1 MLAAFLQH
9 YAPTLKMEIMTQI
22 RRSLTLLALTFA
34 TLSVG
39 AQEPQSEAYHGQA
52 LSLNECRQ
60 MAVQASKTLE
70 QARIETEM
78 AGYDRKIARANYFPK
93 ISATGL
99 YLYNNRDVALI
110 NDDQSN
116 RLRNAGTNME
126 NAFWDYLQS
135 NIDNIEGDISREA
148 ATRLLESLRNN
159 PNMPS
164 IAAPINAIGQEIDA
178 ALHPNLH
185 NIWVGAI
192 TLQQPVFVGG
202 KIIYSNQM
210 AVLAQELSE
219 AQYDLKESEILLDVD
234 QAYWQIISI
243 ANKKKLAQSYTE
255 LLEEME
261 KDVQTAVNAGVST
274 ESDLLQVRVKANE
287 ARMMLTK
294 ATNGLTLSKMLLC
307 KRIGIPLDSNIVLVD
322 ETLEVI
328 PEPGRPVEKS
338 LEDIYESRPETRS
351 LTLATKIFDK
361 KAKVVRA
368 DLMPTVALM
377 GAFTVSNPNI
387 YNGFQ
392 NNWRGGNLTA
402 GVMVKIPITHGGEA
416 IFKYKKAKAEARLYQ
431 DQLDDAKEMIT
442 LQVTQQRKLFDE
454 ALQKVEMTRS
464 NLELAE
470 DNLRSA
476 RVGLEAG
483 VIATNTVLGAHTA
496 WLSAHSEY
504 IDAGIELQMTA
515 AALRKAEGGYRD

>member
-1 MLAAFLQH
+1 
-9 YAPTLKMEIMTQI
+9 MTQI
-22 RRSLTLLALTFA
+22 RRSLTLLALGFA
-34 TLSVG
+34 TLSVW
-39 AQEPQSEAYHGQA
+39 AQAPQPAAYHGQA
-52 LSLNECRQ
+52 LTLDDCRQ
-60 MAVQASKTLE
+60 MAVQESKTLS

-78 AGYDRKIARANYFPK
+78 AGYDRKIAMANYFPK
-93 ISATGL
+93 ISATGA
-99 YLYNNRDVALI
+99 YVYNNRDVALL
-110 NDDQSN
+110 NEDQSN
-116 RLRNAGTNME
+116 RLRNAGTNVQ
-126 NAFWDYLQS
+126 NAFWDYLQGGA
-135 NIDNIEGDISREA
+135 DNIQGDLTREV
-148 ATRLLESLRNN
+148 ATRLLEALRAN
-159 PNMPS
+159 PNLPD
-164 IAAPINAIGQEIDA
+164 IATPINAIGQDIDN

-192 TLQQPVFVGG
+192 TVQQPVFVGG

-210 AVLAQELSE
+210 AVLAQQLSE
-219 AQYDLKESEILLDVD
+219 AKYDMKEADVLLDVD

-243 ANKKKLAQSYTE
+243 ANKKKLAESYVE

-307 KRIGIPLDSNIVLVD
+307 KRIGLPLDSAIVLAD
-322 ETLEVI
+322 ETLDVI

-377 GAFTVSNPNI
+377 GAFTVSNPNV

-392 NNWRGGNLTA
+392 NQWQGGNLSA

-416 IFKYKKAKAEARLYQ
+416 LFKYKKAKAEARLYQ
-431 DQLDDAKEMIT
+431 DQLDDAKEMIN

-454 ALQKVEMTRS
+454 ALQKVEMARS
-464 NLELAE
+464 NLDLAE

-476 RVGLEAG
+476 RVGLDAG

-515 AALRKAEGGYRD
+515 ASLRKAEGGYKN

>member
-1 MLAAFLQH
+1 
-9 YAPTLKMEIMTQI
+9 MTQI
-22 RRSLTLLALTFA
+22 RRSLTLLALGFA
-34 TLSVG
+34 TLSVW
-39 AQEPQSEAYHGQA
+39 AQAPQPAAYHGQT
-52 LSLNECRQ
+52 LTLDDCRQ
-60 MAVQASKTLE
+60 MAVQESKTLS

-78 AGYDRKIARANYFPK
+78 AGYDRKIAMANYFPK
-93 ISATGL
+93 ISATGA
-99 YLYNNRDVALI
+99 YVYNNRDVALL
-110 NDDQSN
+110 NEDQSN
-116 RLRNAGTNME
+116 RLRNAGTNVQ
-126 NAFWDYLQS
+126 NAFWEYLQGGA
-135 NIDNIEGDISREA
+135 DNIQGDLTREV
-148 ATRLLESLRNN
+148 ATRLLEALRAN
-159 PNMPS
+159 PNLPD
-164 IAAPINAIGQEIDA
+164 IATPINAIGQDIDN

-185 NIWVGAI
+185 NIWVGAV
-192 TLQQPVFVGG
+192 TVQQPVFVGG
-202 KIIYSNQM
+202 KIVYSNQM
-210 AVLAQELSE
+210 AVLAQQLSE
-219 AQYDLKESEILLDVD
+219 AKYDMKEADVLLDVD

-243 ANKKKLAQSYTE
+243 ANKKKLAQSYME

-307 KRIGIPLDSNIVLVD
+307 KRIGLPLDSAIVLAD
-322 ETLEVI
+322 ETLDVI

-377 GAFTVSNPNI
+377 GAFTVSNPNV

-392 NNWRGGNLTA
+392 NQWQGGNLSA

-416 IFKYKKAKAEARLYQ
+416 LFKYKKAKAEARLYQ
-431 DQLDDAKEMIT
+431 NQLDDAKQMIT

-454 ALQKVEMTRS
+454 ALQKVEMARS
-464 NLELAE
+464 NLDLAE

-476 RVGLEAG
+476 RVGLDAG

-515 AALRKAEGGYRD
+515 ASLRKAEGGYKN

>member
-1 MLAAFLQH
+1 
-9 YAPTLKMEIMTQI
+9 MTQI
-22 RRSLTLLALTFA
+22 RRSLTLLALGFA
-34 TLSVG
+34 TLSVW
-39 AQEPQSEAYHGQA
+39 AQAPQPAAYHGQV
-52 LSLNECRQ
+52 LTLDDCRQ
-60 MAVQASKTLE
+60 MAVQESKTLS

-78 AGYDRKIARANYFPK
+78 AGYDRKIAMANYFPK
-93 ISATGL
+93 ISATGA
-99 YLYNNRDVALI
+99 YVYNNRDVALL
-110 NDDQSN
+110 NEDQSN
-116 RLRNAGTNME
+116 RLRNAGTNVQ
-126 NAFWDYLQS
+126 NAFWDYLQGGA
-135 NIDNIEGDISREA
+135 DNIQGDLTREV
-148 ATRLLESLRNN
+148 ATRLLEALRAN
-159 PNMPS
+159 PNLPD
-164 IAAPINAIGQEIDA
+164 IATPINAIGQDIDN

-185 NIWVGAI
+185 NIWVGAV
-192 TLQQPVFVGG
+192 TVQQPVFVGG

-210 AVLAQELSE
+210 AVLAQQLSE
-219 AQYDLKESEILLDVD
+219 AKYDMKEADVLLDVD

-243 ANKKKLAQSYTE
+243 ANKKKLAESYVE
-255 LLEEME
+255 LLDEME

-307 KRIGIPLDSNIVLVD
+307 KRIGLPLDSAIVLAD
-322 ETLEVI
+322 ETLDVI

-387 YNGFQ
+387 YDGFQ
-392 NNWRGGNLTA
+392 NGWRGGNLSA

-416 IFKYKKAKAEARLYQ
+416 LFKYKKAKAEARLYQ
-431 DQLDDAKEMIT
+431 NQLDDAKQMIT

-454 ALQKVEMTRS
+454 ALQKVEMARS
-464 NLELAE
+464 NLDLAE

-476 RVGLEAG
+476 RVGLDAG

-515 AALRKAEGGYRD
+515 ASLRKAEGGYKN

>member
-1 MLAAFLQH
+1 
-9 YAPTLKMEIMTQI
+9 MTQI
-22 RRSLTLLALTFA
+22 RRSLTLLALGFA
-34 TLSVG
+34 TLSVW
-39 AQEPQSEAYHGQA
+39 AQAPQPAAYHGQA
-52 LSLNECRQ
+52 LTLDDCRQ
-60 MAVQASKTLE
+60 MAVQESKTLS

-78 AGYDRKIARANYFPK
+78 AGYDRKIAMANYFPK
-93 ISATGL
+93 ISATGA
-99 YLYNNRDVALI
+99 YVYNNRDVALL
-110 NDDQSN
+110 NEDQSN
-116 RLRNAGTNME
+116 RLRNAGTNVQ
-126 NAFWDYLQS
+126 NAFWEYLQGGA
-135 NIDNIEGDISREA
+135 DNIQGDLTREV
-148 ATRLLESLRNN
+148 ATRLLEALRAN
-159 PNMPS
+159 PNLPD
-164 IAAPINAIGQEIDA
+164 IATPINAIGQEIDA

-185 NIWVGAI
+185 NIWVGAV
-192 TLQQPVFVGG
+192 TVQQPVFVGG

-210 AVLAQELSE
+210 AVLAQQLSE
-219 AQYDLKESEILLDVD
+219 AKYDMKEADVLLDVD

-307 KRIGIPLDSNIVLVD
+307 KRIGLPLDSAIVLAD
-322 ETLEVI
+322 ETLDVI

-377 GAFTVSNPNI
+377 GAFTVSNPQI
-387 YNGFQ
+387 YDGFQ
-392 NNWRGGNLTA
+392 NGWRGGNLSA

-416 IFKYKKAKAEARLYQ
+416 LFKYKKAKAEARLYQ
-431 DQLDDAKEMIT
+431 NQLDDAKQMIT

-454 ALQKVEMTRS
+454 ALQKVEMARS
-464 NLELAE
+464 NLDLAE

-476 RVGLEAG
+476 RVGLDAG

-515 AALRKAEGGYRD
+515 ASLRKAEGGYKN

>member
-1 MLAAFLQH
+1 
-9 YAPTLKMEIMTQI
+9 MTQI
-22 RRSLTLLALTFA
+22 RRSLTLLALGFA
-34 TLSVG
+34 TLSVW
-39 AQEPQSEAYHGQA
+39 AQAPQPAAYHGQA
-52 LSLNECRQ
+52 LTLDDCRQ
-60 MAVQASKTLE
+60 MAVQESKTLS

-78 AGYDRKIARANYFPK
+78 AGYDRKIAMANYFPK
-93 ISATGL
+93 ISATGA
-99 YLYNNRDVALI
+99 YVYNNRDVALL
-110 NDDQSN
+110 NEDQSN
-116 RLRNAGTNME
+116 RLRNAGTNVQ
-126 NAFWDYLQS
+126 NAFWDYLQGGA
-135 NIDNIEGDISREA
+135 DNIQGDLTREV
-148 ATRLLESLRNN
+148 ATRLLEALRAN
-159 PNMPS
+159 PNLPD
-164 IAAPINAIGQEIDA
+164 IATPINAIGQDIDN

-185 NIWVGAI
+185 NIWVGAV
-192 TLQQPVFVGG
+192 TVQQPVFVGG

-210 AVLAQELSE
+210 AVLAQQLSE
-219 AQYDLKESEILLDVD
+219 AKYDMKEADVLLDVD

-243 ANKKKLAQSYTE
+243 ANKKKLAESYVE

-307 KRIGIPLDSNIVLVD
+307 KRIGLPLDSAIVLAD
-322 ETLEVI
+322 ETLDVI

-377 GAFTVSNPNI
+377 GAFTVSNPNV

-392 NNWRGGNLTA
+392 NQWQGGNLSA

-416 IFKYKKAKAEARLYQ
+416 LFKYKKAKAEARLYQ
-431 DQLDDAKEMIT
+431 DQLDDAKEMIN

-454 ALQKVEMTRS
+454 ALQKVEMARS
-464 NLELAE
+464 NLDLAE

-476 RVGLEAG
+476 RVGLDAG

-515 AALRKAEGGYRD
+515 ASLRKAEGGYKN

>member
-1 MLAAFLQH
+1 MTAKLPW
-9 YAPTLKMEIMTQI
+9 PTI
-22 RRSLTLLALTFA
+22 S
-34 TLSVG
+34 
-39 AQEPQSEAYHGQA
+39 
-52 LSLNECRQ
+52 
-60 MAVQASKTLE
+60 
-70 QARIETEM
+70 
-78 AGYDRKIARANYFPK
+78 PK
-93 ISATGL
+93 ISATGA
-99 YLYNNRDVALI
+99 YVYNNRDVALL
-110 NDDQSN
+110 NEDQSN
-116 RLRNAGTNME
+116 RLRNAGTNVQ
-126 NAFWDYLQS
+126 NAFWDYLQGGA
-135 NIDNIEGDISREA
+135 DNIQGDLTREV
-148 ATRLLESLRNN
+148 ATRLLEALRAN
-159 PNMPS
+159 PNLPD
-164 IAAPINAIGQEIDA
+164 IATPINAIGQDIDN

-192 TLQQPVFVGG
+192 TVQQPVFVGG

-210 AVLAQELSE
+210 AVLAQQLSE
-219 AQYDLKESEILLDVD
+219 AKYDMKEADVLLDVD

-243 ANKKKLAQSYTE
+243 ANKKKLAESYVE

-307 KRIGIPLDSNIVLVD
+307 KRIGLPLDSAIVLAD
-322 ETLEVI
+322 ETLDVI

-377 GAFTVSNPNI
+377 GAFTVSNPNV

-392 NNWRGGNLTA
+392 NQWQGGNLSA

-416 IFKYKKAKAEARLYQ
+416 LFKYKKAKAEARLYQ
-431 DQLDDAKEMIT
+431 DQLDDAKEMIN

-454 ALQKVEMTRS
+454 ALQKVEMARS
-464 NLELAE
+464 NLDLAE

-476 RVGLEAG
+476 RVGLDAG

-504 IDAGIELQMTA
+504 INAGIELQMTA
-515 AALRKAEGGYRD
+515 ASLRKAEGGYKN

>member
-1 MLAAFLQH
+1 MKRNML
-9 YAPTLKMEIMTQI
+9 
-22 RRSLTLLALTFA
+22 LLALTFA

-39 AQEPQSEAYHGQA
+39 AQNPAPVTYHGQA
-52 LSLNECRQ
+52 LTLDDCRQ
-60 MAVQASKTLE
+60 MALQESKALD

-78 AGYDRKIARANYFPK
+78 AGYDRKIAMANYFPK
-93 ISATGL
+93 ISATGA
-99 YLYNNRDVALI
+99 YVYNNRDVALL
-110 NDDQSN
+110 NEDQSS
-116 RLRNAGTNME
+116 RLRNAGTNVQ
-126 NAFWDYLQS
+126 NAFWDYLQGGAA
-135 NIDNIEGDISREA
+135 NIQGDLTRDVAERLIEA
-148 ATRLLESLRNN
+148 LRNN
-159 PNMPS
+159 PDLPN
-164 IAAPINAIGQEIDA
+164 IATPINAIGQDIDN

-185 NIWVGAI
+185 NIWIGAV
-192 TLQQPVFVGG
+192 TVQQPVFVGG

-210 AVLAQELSE
+210 AVLAQQLSE
-219 AQYDLKESEILLDVD
+219 AKYDMKEADVLLDVD

-243 ANKKKLAQSYTE
+243 ANKKKLAESYAA

-307 KRIGIPLDSNIVLVD
+307 QRIGLPLDSAIVLAD

-338 LEDIYESRPETRS
+338 LEDIYASRPETRS
-351 LTLATKIFDK
+351 LTLASKIFDK

-377 GAFTVSNPNI
+377 GAFTVSNPNM

-392 NNWRGGNLTA
+392 NQWQGGNLSA

-416 IFKYKKAKAEARLYQ
+416 LFKYKKAKAEARLYQ
-431 DQLDDAKEMIT
+431 DQLDDAKQMIN

-454 ALQKVEMTRS
+454 ALQKVEMARS
-464 NLELAE
+464 NLDLAE

-476 RVGLEAG
+476 RVGLDAG

-515 AALRKAEGGYRD
+515 ASLRKAEGG

>member
-1 MLAAFLQH
+1 
-9 YAPTLKMEIMTQI
+9 MTST
-22 RRSLTLLALTFA
+22 RRSLTLLALSLA
-34 TLSVG
+34 TLSVW
-39 AQEPQSEAYHGQA
+39 AQAPQPAPYHGQA
-52 LSLNECRQ
+52 LTLDDCRQ
-60 MAVQASKTLE
+60 MAVQESKTLS

-78 AGYDRKIARANYFPK
+78 AGYDRQIAMANYFPK
-93 ISATGL
+93 ISATGA
-99 YLYNNRDVALI
+99 YVYNNRDIALV
-110 NDDQSN
+110 NEDQSN
-116 RLRNAGTNME
+116 RLRNAGTSTD
-126 NAFWDYLQS
+126 NAIWDYFSGTLS
-135 NIDNIEGDISREA
+135 NIDNASVRDA
-148 ATRLLESLRNN
+148 ALELLGKLRQN
-159 PNMPS
+159 PNLPD
-164 IAAPINAIGQEIDA
+164 IATPINAIGQEIDA

-192 TLQQPVFVGG
+192 TVQQPVFVGG
-202 KIIYSNQM
+202 KIVYSNQM
-210 AVLAQELSE
+210 AVLAQQLSE
-219 AQYDLKESEILLDVD
+219 AKYDMKEADVLLDVD

-307 KRIGIPLDSNIVLVD
+307 KRIGLPLDSAIVLAD
-322 ETLEVI
+322 ETLDVI

-377 GAFTVSNPNI
+377 GAFTVSNPNV

-392 NNWRGGNLTA
+392 NQWQGGNLSA

-416 IFKYKKAKAEARLYQ
+416 LFKYKKAKAEARLYQ
-431 DQLDDAKEMIT
+431 NQLDDAKQMIT

-454 ALQKVEMTRS
+454 ALQKVEMARS
-464 NLELAE
+464 NLDLAE

-476 RVGLEAG
+476 RVGLDAG

-515 AALRKAEGGYRD
+515 ASLRKAEGGYKN

>member
-1 MLAAFLQH
+1 
-9 YAPTLKMEIMTQI
+9 MTQI
-22 RRSLTLLALTFA
+22 KRSLTLLALGFA
-34 TLSVG
+34 TLSVW
-39 AQEPQSEAYHGQA
+39 AQAPQPAAYHGQA
-52 LSLNECRQ
+52 LTLDDCRQ
-60 MAVQASKTLE
+60 MAVQESKTLS

-78 AGYDRKIARANYFPK
+78 AGYDRKIAMANYFPK
-93 ISATGL
+93 ISATGA
-99 YLYNNRDVALI
+99 YVYNNRDVALL
-110 NDDQSN
+110 NEDQSN
-116 RLRNAGTNME
+116 RLRNAGTNVQ
-126 NAFWDYLQS
+126 NAFWDYLQGGA
-135 NIDNIEGDISREA
+135 DNIQGDLTREV
-148 ATRLLESLRNN
+148 ATRLLEALRAN
-159 PNMPS
+159 PNLPD
-164 IAAPINAIGQEIDA
+164 IATPINAIGQDIDN

-185 NIWVGAI
+185 NIWVGAV
-192 TLQQPVFVGG
+192 TVQQPVFVGG
-202 KIIYSNQM
+202 KIVYSNQM
-210 AVLAQELSE
+210 AVLAQQLSE
-219 AQYDLKESEILLDVD
+219 AKYDMKEADVLLDVD

-243 ANKKKLAQSYTE
+243 ANKKKLAESYVE

-307 KRIGIPLDSNIVLVD
+307 KRIGLPLDSAIVLAD
-322 ETLEVI
+322 ETLDVI

-351 LTLATKIFDK
+351 LTLASKIFDK

-377 GAFTVSNPNI
+377 GAFTVSNPNV

-392 NNWRGGNLTA
+392 NGWRGGNLSA

-416 IFKYKKAKAEARLYQ
+416 LFKYKKAKAEARLYQ
-431 DQLDDAKEMIT
+431 DQLDDAKEMIN

-454 ALQKVEMTRS
+454 ALQKVEMARS
-464 NLELAE
+464 NLDLAE

-476 RVGLEAG
+476 RVGLDAG

-515 AALRKAEGGYRD
+515 ASLRKAEGGYKN

>member
-1 MLAAFLQH
+1 MF
-9 YAPTLKMEIMTQI
+9 IG
-22 RRSLTLLALTFA
+22 ALIFA
-34 TLSVG
+34 TLSVA
-39 AQEPQSEAYHGQA
+39 AQNPAPAAYHGQP
-52 LSLNECRQ
+52 LNLDDCRQ
-60 MAVQASKTLE
+60 MAVQESKALD

-78 AGYDRKIARANYFPK
+78 AGYDRKIAMANYFPK
-93 ISATGL
+93 ISATGA
-99 YLYNNRDVALI
+99 YVYNNRDVALL
-110 NDDQSN
+110 NEDQSN
-116 RLRNAGTNME
+116 RLRNAGTNVQ
-126 NAFWDYLQS
+126 NAFWDYLQGGA
-135 NIDNIEGDISREA
+135 DNIQGDITRDVAVRLIEA
-148 ATRLLESLRNN
+148 LRDSPDLPNIAT
-159 PNMPS
+159 
-164 IAAPINAIGQEIDA
+164 PINAIGQDIDN

-185 NIWVGAI
+185 NLWIGAV
-192 TLQQPVFVGG
+192 TVQQPVFVGG

-210 AVLAQELSE
+210 AVLAQQLSE
-219 AQYDLKESEILLDVD
+219 AKYDMKEADILLDVD

-243 ANKKKLAQSYTE
+243 ANKKKLAESYVE

-307 KRIGIPLDSNIVLVD
+307 QRIGLPLDSAIVLAD

-351 LTLATKIFDK
+351 LTLASQIFDK

-377 GAFTVSNPNI
+377 GAFTVSNPNV

-392 NNWRGGNLTA
+392 NQWQGGNLSA

-416 IFKYKKAKAEARLYQ
+416 LFKYKKAKAEARLYQ
-431 DQLDDAKEMIT
+431 DQLDDAKEMIN

-454 ALQKVEMTRS
+454 ALQKVEMARS
-464 NLELAE
+464 NLDLAE

-476 RVGLEAG
+476 RVGLDAG

-515 AALRKAEGGYRD
+515 ASLRKAEGGYKD

>member
-1 MLAAFLQH
+1 
-9 YAPTLKMEIMTQI
+9 MTQI
-22 RRSLTLLALTFA
+22 RRSLTLLALGFA
-34 TLSVG
+34 TLSVW
-39 AQEPQSEAYHGQA
+39 AQAPQPAAYHGQA
-52 LSLNECRQ
+52 LTLDDCRQ
-60 MAVQASKTLE
+60 MAVQESKTLS

-78 AGYDRKIARANYFPK
+78 AGYDRKIAMANYFPK
-93 ISATGL
+93 ISATGA
-99 YLYNNRDVALI
+99 YVYNNRDVALL
-110 NDDQSN
+110 NEDQSN
-116 RLRNAGTNME
+116 RLRNAGTNVQ
-126 NAFWDYLQS
+126 NAFWDYLQGGA
-135 NIDNIEGDISREA
+135 DNIQGDLTREV
-148 ATRLLESLRNN
+148 ATRLLEALRAN
-159 PNMPS
+159 PNLPD
-164 IAAPINAIGQEIDA
+164 IATPINAIGQDIDN

-185 NIWVGAI
+185 NIWVGAV
-192 TLQQPVFVGG
+192 TVQQPVFVGG
-202 KIIYSNQM
+202 KIVYSNQM
-210 AVLAQELSE
+210 AVLAQQLSE
-219 AQYDLKESEILLDVD
+219 AKYDMKEADVLLDVD

-307 KRIGIPLDSNIVLVD
+307 KRIGLPLDSAIVLAD
-322 ETLEVI
+322 ETLDVI

-377 GAFTVSNPNI
+377 GAFTVSNPQI
-387 YNGFQ
+387 YDGFQ
-392 NNWRGGNLTA
+392 NGWRGGNLSA

-416 IFKYKKAKAEARLYQ
+416 LFKYKKAKAEARLYQ
-431 DQLDDAKEMIT
+431 NQLDDAKQMIT

-454 ALQKVEMTRS
+454 ALQKVEMARS
-464 NLELAE
+464 NLDLAE

-476 RVGLEAG
+476 RVGLDAG

-515 AALRKAEGGYRD
+515 ASLRKAEGGYKN

>member
-1 MLAAFLQH
+1 
-9 YAPTLKMEIMTQI
+9 MTQI
-22 RRSLTLLALTFA
+22 RRSLTLLALGFA
-34 TLSVG
+34 TLSVW
-39 AQEPQSEAYHGQA
+39 AQAPQPAAYHGQA
-52 LSLNECRQ
+52 LTLDDCRQ
-60 MAVQASKTLE
+60 MAVQESKTLS

-78 AGYDRKIARANYFPK
+78 AGYDRKIAMANYFPK
-93 ISATGL
+93 ISATGA
-99 YLYNNRDVALI
+99 YVYNNRDVALL
-110 NDDQSN
+110 NEDQSN
-116 RLRNAGTNME
+116 RLRNAGTNVQ
-126 NAFWDYLQS
+126 NAFWEYLQGGA
-135 NIDNIEGDISREA
+135 DNIQGDLTREV
-148 ATRLLESLRNN
+148 ATRLLEALRAN
-159 PNMPS
+159 PNLPD
-164 IAAPINAIGQEIDA
+164 IATPINAIGQDIDN

-185 NIWVGAI
+185 NIWVGAV
-192 TLQQPVFVGG
+192 TVQQPVFVGG

-210 AVLAQELSE
+210 AVLAQQLSE
-219 AQYDLKESEILLDVD
+219 AKYDMKEADVLLDVD

-307 KRIGIPLDSNIVLVD
+307 KRIGLPLDSAIVLAD
-322 ETLEVI
+322 ETLDVI

-387 YNGFQ
+387 YDGFQ
-392 NNWRGGNLTA
+392 NGWRGGNLSA

-416 IFKYKKAKAEARLYQ
+416 LFKYKKAKAEARLYQ
-431 DQLDDAKEMIT
+431 NQLDDAKQMIT
-442 LQVTQQRKLFDE
+442 LQVAQQRKLFDE
-454 ALQKVEMTRS
+454 ALQKVEMARS
-464 NLELAE
+464 NLDLAE

-476 RVGLEAG
+476 RVGLDAG

-515 AALRKAEGGYRD
+515 ASLRKAEGGYKN